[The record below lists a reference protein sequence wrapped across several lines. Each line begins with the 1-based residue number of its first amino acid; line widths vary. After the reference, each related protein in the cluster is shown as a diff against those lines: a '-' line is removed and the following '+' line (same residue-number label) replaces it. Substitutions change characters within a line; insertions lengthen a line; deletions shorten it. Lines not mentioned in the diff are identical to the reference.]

1 VLVIIPF
8 YSRIACV
15 HACGQN
21 SYARAKA
28 LLRQKEAL
36 LHDIANALML
46 HETLTGADIQQYA
59 SCLAS
64 LVSRVFVRPLS
75 WWAISHIWWS

>member
-1 VLVIIPF
+1 MTVPDCIRVLICRVGVF
-8 YSRIACV
+8 VCLA
-15 HACGQN
+15 QN

-59 SCLAS
+59 PVAIDDLTPCALHTC
-64 LVSRVFVRPLS
+64 VRPRS
-75 WWAISHIWWS
+75 M